1 MKLYGR
7 YLSPFVRRVAT
18 TLNVMDQPFEQ
29 VQVAPFDEWDKAL
42 SVNPVVRIP
51 ALELDDGDV
60 LIDSTTILDSLDEQA
75 GANALVPANGKERRD
90 VLKLVAIAVG
100 AMEKSVNSAYELRFH
115 TEGKVAED
123 WVERCDNQTVSALQ
137 ALDAHIAK
145 AGPGGWLYGN
155 SMTQADISATVAFTF
170 ASLARPKL
178 GVAEKAPNLAKLAA
192 RLEATDAF
200 KQTHPSA

>member
-18 TLNVMDQPFEQ
+18 TLNVMGQPFEQ
-29 VQVAPFDEWDKAL
+29 VQVAPFDEWDKAQ

-75 GANALVPANGKERRD
+75 GAIALVPASGKERRD

-115 TEGKVAED
+115 TEGNVAQD
-123 WVERCDNQTVSALQ
+123 WVERCDKQTVSALQ
-137 ALDAHIAK
+137 ALNAHAVK
-145 AGPGGWLYGN
+145 AGPDGWLYGN
-155 SMTQADISATVAFTF
+155 RMTQADISATVAFTF

-178 GVAEKAPNLAKLAA
+178 GVVEKAPNLAKLAA

-200 KQTHPSA
+200 KNTHPSG

>member
-1 MKLYGR
+1 MSG
-7 YLSPFVRRVAT
+7 T
-18 TLNVMDQPFEQ
+18 
-29 VQVAPFDEWDKAL
+29 KAL

-75 GANALVPANGKERRD
+75 GAIALVPANGKERRD
-90 VLKLVAIAVG
+90 VLKLVAIALG

-115 TEGKVAED
+115 TKGNVAQD

-137 ALDAHIAK
+137 ALDAHVEK
-145 AGPGGWLYGN
+145 AGPDGWLYGN

-178 GVAEKAPNLAKLAA
+178 GVAEKAPNLAKLAS

-200 KQTHPSA
+200 KNTHPAA

>member
-7 YLSPFVRRVAT
+7 NLSPFVRRVAT
-18 TLNVMDQPFEQ
+18 TLNVMGQPYEP
-29 VQVAPFDEWDKAL
+29 VQVAPFDEWEKAKG
-42 SVNPVVRIP
+42 VNPVVRIP
-51 ALELDDGDV
+51 ALELDDGDI

-75 GANALVPANGKERRD
+75 GANALVPRSGKERRD

-115 TEGKVAED
+115 PAEKVAED

-137 ALDAHIAK
+137 ALDAHAAN
-145 AGPGGWLYGN
+145 AGADGWLYGDAI
-155 SMTQADISATVAFTF
+155 SQADISATVAFTF
-170 ASLARPKL
+170 ASIARPKL
-178 GVAEKAPNLAKLAA
+178 GVAEKAPNLAKLVE

-200 KQTHPSA
+200 KQTHPQA

>member
-18 TLNVMDQPFEQ
+18 TMNVMGQPFEQ
-29 VQVAPFDEWDKAL
+29 VQVAPFDEWEKAL
-42 SVNPVVRIP
+42 NVNPVVRIP

-75 GANALVPANGKERRD
+75 GANALVPGSGKERRD

-115 TEGKVAED
+115 PAEKVSED
-123 WVERCDNQTVSALQ
+123 WVERCDKQTVSALQ
-137 ALDAHIAK
+137 ALDAHAEK
-145 AGPGGWLYGN
+145 AGADGWLYGDAI
-155 SMTQADISATVAFTF
+155 SQADISATVAFTF
-170 ASLARPKL
+170 ATLARPKL